1 MDDLYETLSDPI
13 ICCLRMQKVSALM
26 FADDS
31 VAVTCICSVVKVQLA
46 VVEALC

>member
-13 ICCLRMQKVSALM
+13 ICYVRMQKVSALM

>member
-1 MDDLYETLSDPI
+1 MDDLYEILLDPI
-13 ICCLRMQKVSALM
+13 ICHLRMQKVCVLM

-31 VAVTCICSVVKVQLA
+31 VVVTCICSVFKVKLA